1 MVHPGKPRTLKGR
14 ALQALALRDHSRAEL
29 RTKLLRAAEAE
40 AEVDVAVNPAANHAA
55 NLTVDPAVDP
65 TVAPAVDAPLADPA
79 TAQAARMAAVEALL
93 DELEAKGFLS
103 DARFVESRVQ
113 ARSARYGNLR
123 IRQELRLRGVALDAA
138 SEDELRRTELE
149 RARGVWA
156 RKFGGPPQT
165 PAEAARQM
173 RFLAGRG
180 FSAEIIRKVVST
192 REDS

>member
-40 AEVDVAVNPAANHAA
+40 ADVDVAVNPAANPAA
-55 NLTVDPAVDP
+55 NLTVDPA
-65 TVAPAVDAPLADPA
+65 VAPAVDAPLADPA

-180 FSAEIIRKVVST
+180 FSAEIIRKVVSA

>member
-40 AEVDVAVNPAANHAA
+40 AEVDVAVNPAANPAA
-55 NLTVDPAVDP
+55 NLTVNP
-65 TVAPAVDAPLADPA
+65 TVDAPLADPA
-79 TAQAARMAAVEALL
+79 TAQAARVAAVEALL

-180 FSAEIIRKVVST
+180 FSAEIIRKVVSA

>member
-40 AEVDVAVNPAANHAA
+40 AEVDVAVNPAANPAA
-55 NLTVDPAVDP
+55 NLTVDPA
-65 TVAPAVDAPLADPA
+65 VAPAVDAPLADPA

-180 FSAEIIRKVVST
+180 FSAEIIRKVVSA